1 MAIGTVFGYVT
12 RTVAATPGNRSWV
25 AVTAFLAAA
34 TVHNTFLV
42 VARGHYRVNPG
53 IEAVNLTLGAV
64 AIKIDQEA

>member
-34 TVHNTFLV
+34 IGRNTFLMDAAAIIALIPALTV
-42 VARGHYRVNPG
+42 VDLA
-53 IEAVNLTLGAV
+53 LGAV
-64 AIKIDQEA
+64 AINTNQEA

>member
-34 TVHNTFLV
+34 TVHNTFLMDAAAIIALIPALTV
-42 VARGHYRVNPG
+42 VDLA
-53 IEAVNLTLGAV
+53 LGAV
-64 AIKIDQEA
+64 AINTNQEA